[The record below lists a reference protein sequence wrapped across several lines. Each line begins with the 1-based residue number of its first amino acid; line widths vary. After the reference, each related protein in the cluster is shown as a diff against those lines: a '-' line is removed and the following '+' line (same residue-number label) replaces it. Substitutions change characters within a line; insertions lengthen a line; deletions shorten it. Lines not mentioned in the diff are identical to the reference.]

1 METTNRFKTV
11 MRTGILVLVA
21 IVISSFMAYSQDIVF
36 DSVATFHGR
45 GTYNVK
51 GNIDNSA
58 SSHLADTLH
67 GRINLIGTTAETLG
81 VATKGAL
88 VFDTLN
94 VETNSQKVA
103 HVTITT
109 DSALAI
115 ANGAFVVNGHTLNVN
130 GAATKTGGVLKADST
145 GDIVNYNGVNSQ
157 SILGTVYNQLNLTNS
172 GAKNLEGNVT
182 ASVLNH
188 TGGGLTVDKP
198 LSVTT
203 TAAIGTLTTVAPATT
218 LTLGTKATI
227 AQVAGNA
234 GTIIAGS
241 DSTVIGTLSANT
253 GAIHGGAGLLAFTG
267 KATNNGKI
275 IGNTGVVAFNDTLAQ
290 NADSVIAGIGGVLF
304 NSVPVVGATGTL
316 ASGTGLLNFKSNVE
330 NNGTIALLDTGK
342 AQFDNSVTNTG
353 ALKFDTA
360 STVTYAQ
367 AAGTQTVVPVT
378 YGHLVLSNTDK
389 TSSDSLT
396 VKGNLVLN
404 KNITMPSLKPLILTS
419 AVNRNVSGVGEVIG
433 TVKRTDPFQKDS
445 LYTYNSANVAI
456 ALDLTVAGGSAQLT
470 MLPDSNV
477 TSPTFTRYAKRH
489 YAFAANN
496 LGAAKLKGMSL
507 AYADVELQNGVNPAK
522 LGVRDYNGAAWSKV
536 TNTGYVRNVD
546 TSKHVVT
553 IDGVSASL
561 ASVTEF
567 SLVNVAF
574 STVQTG
580 FWTAATTWDEG
591 VPSNLDDAEIN
602 PNHVITVDADTAVGS
617 LALLDSTAHLNVFT
631 GNLTVGSEMT
641 NLGTITV
648 GNGTLSKSLNIAS
661 NLVNNKKVIVST
673 LGHLTMTGKLKN
685 YGDVTNDGVIDVGQ

>member
-1 METTNRFKTV
+1 
-11 MRTGILVLVA
+11 
-21 IVISSFMAYSQDIVF
+21 
-36 DSVATFHGR
+36 
-45 GTYNVK
+45 
-51 GNIDNSA
+51 
-58 SSHLADTLH
+58 
-67 GRINLIGTTAETLG
+67 
-81 VATKGAL
+81 
-88 VFDTLN
+88 
-94 VETNSQKVA
+94 
-103 HVTITT
+103 
-109 DSALAI
+109 
-115 ANGAFVVNGHTLNVN
+115 
-130 GAATKTGGVLKADST
+130 
-145 GDIVNYNGVNSQ
+145 
-157 SILGTVYNQLNLTNS
+157 
-172 GAKNLEGNVT
+172 
-182 ASVLNH
+182 
-188 TGGGLTVDKP
+188 
-198 LSVTT
+198 
-203 TAAIGTLTTVAPATT
+203 
-218 LTLGTKATI
+218 
-227 AQVAGNA
+227 
-234 GTIIAGS
+234 
-241 DSTVIGTLSANT
+241 
-253 GAIHGGAGLLAFTG
+253 
-267 KATNNGKI
+267 
-275 IGNTGVVAFNDTLAQ
+275 LAQ